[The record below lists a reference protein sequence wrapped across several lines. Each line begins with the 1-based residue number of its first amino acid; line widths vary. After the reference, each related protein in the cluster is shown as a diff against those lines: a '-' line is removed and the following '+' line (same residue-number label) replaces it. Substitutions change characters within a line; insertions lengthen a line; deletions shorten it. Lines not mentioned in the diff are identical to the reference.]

1 MQTYGESN
9 IEEVGAELGVSP
21 VVLTF
26 YHFVSKLSKRIG
38 ILCHRLSK
46 QPQRPRK
53 KPLAWRSFMNE
64 ENLDVRIA
72 C

>member
-26 YHFVSKLSKRIG
+26 YHFVSKRIHFLSV
-38 ILCHRLSK
+38 LE
-46 QPQRPRK
+46 
-53 KPLAWRSFMNE
+53 SFAT
-64 ENLDVRIA
+64 D
-72 C
+72 